1 MKKCFLII
9 SFFLSLLSCKSD
21 KKKSDDKPIMVEIPS
36 DNETKIKSKTKPIKT
51 LLDYIS
57 FGNKTNAISVDDEI
71 EGIIAIDDV
80 SLFKEEE
87 SKKVFMVMKLSEDLQ
102 EGLYGRYRVMAI
114 MFPYNIDDIKVKYSI
129 DNNLDHE
136 IWYYDLKTHLDKDG
150 NKYLWGQVAND
161 IDEFKKVM
169 LRIVNLDTGEVLKK
183 QIVINDL
190 ETE

>member
-1 MKKCFLII
+1 
-9 SFFLSLLSCKSD
+9 
-21 KKKSDDKPIMVEIPS
+21 MVEIPS
-36 DNETKIKSKTKPIKT
+36 DNDTKIKPKTKPIKT

-57 FGNKTNAISVDDEI
+57 LGNKTNAISVDDNI

-87 SKKVFMVMKLSEDLQ
+87 SKKVFMAMKLSEDLQ
-102 EGLYGRYRVMAI
+102 EGVYGRYRIMAI
-114 MFPYNIDDIKVKYSI
+114 MFPYNIDDIKAKYSI
-129 DNNLDHE
+129 DNSLDHE
-136 IWYYDLKTHLDKDG
+136 IWYYDLKTHLDEDG
-150 NKYLWGQVAND
+150 NTYLWGQVAND

-169 LRIVNLDTGEVLKK
+169 LRIINLETGEVFKK